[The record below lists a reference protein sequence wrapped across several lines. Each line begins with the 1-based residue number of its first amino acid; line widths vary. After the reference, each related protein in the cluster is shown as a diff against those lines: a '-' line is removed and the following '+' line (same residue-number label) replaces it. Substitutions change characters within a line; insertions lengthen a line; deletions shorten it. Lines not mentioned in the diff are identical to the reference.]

1 MIKKLDFWH
10 LASAYISTMSSP
22 VLLSTCFS
30 FWTFHC
36 FLVWW
41 IALEIWMSHYHNVF
55 SSSQGTIT
63 GLWSFCILLLW
74 WSVVRFWV
82 YLHGQ
87 KVSLVIV
94 SCCWS
99 LLNFLLW
106 NLSLQSLRDVL
117 SKAWLDSASML
128 HFLLLCLDHFSLCQ
142 RHIFCK
148 LFHLCSGW
156 DYEAAGEEMHRLY
169 VYFWHLQ
176 IHSQLSCLLQP
187 LLHSYVEHSVWLV
200 ACGWFLG
207 KPFFRKD
214 LEEAVSGHA
223 ETFEL

>member
-1 MIKKLDFWH
+1 MIRELDFWH

-22 VLLSTCFS
+22 VLVLAFVLD
-30 FWTFHC
+30 FPR

-63 GLWSFCILLLW
+63 GSCRGTSAFFCFDDRSLG
-74 WSVVRFWV
+74 S
-82 YLHGQ
+82 GCTSSQ

-94 SCCWS
+94 SSCWR

-106 NLSLQSLRDVL
+106 NLSLQTLRDVL

-128 HFLLLCLDHFSLCQ
+128 HFLLLCLNHFSLCQ
-142 RHIFCK
+142 RLVFCK

-156 DYEAAGEEMHRLY
+156 DYEAAGEDMHRLY
-169 VYFWHLQ
+169 VYSWPLQ
-176 IHSQLSCLLQP
+176 IHSELSCLLQP
-187 LLHSYVEHSVWLV
+187 LLHSCVEHSVWLV
-200 ACGWFLG
+200 ACVWFLG
-207 KPFFRKD
+207 KPFFRRD
-214 LEEAVSGHA
+214 LEEAVSGHG